1 MVECEFI
8 RIIAFVKQPLS
19 FNRYM
24 VECELNTFTST
35 LYPVPVLID
44 TWWNVNT
51 EKKLSSLESIGFNR
65 YMVECEYTVD
75 NTPFIM
81 FFVLIDTW
89 WNVNEFL
96 SVINKYFTVVLID
109 TWWNVN
115 EKVVTFVSPSPA
127 VLIDTWWNVNVFN
140 KLSVTEPLWF

>member
-1 MVECEFI
+1 
-8 RIIAFVKQPLS
+8 
-19 FNRYM
+19 
-24 VECELNTFTST
+24 
-35 LYPVPVLID
+35 
-44 TWWNVNT
+44 
-51 EKKLSSLESIGFNR
+51 
-65 YMVECEYTVD
+65 MVECEYTVD

>member
-1 MVECEFI
+1 
-8 RIIAFVKQPLS
+8 
-19 FNRYM
+19 
-24 VECELNTFTST
+24 
-35 LYPVPVLID
+35 
-44 TWWNVNT
+44 
-51 EKKLSSLESIGFNR
+51 
-65 YMVECEYTVD
+65 MVECEYTVD

-115 EKVVTFVSPSPA
+115 
-127 VLIDTWWNVNVFN
+127 VFN

>member
-35 LYPVPVLID
+35 LYPVP
-44 TWWNVNT
+44 
-51 EKKLSSLESIGFNR
+51 
-65 YMVECEYTVD
+65 
-75 NTPFIM
+75 
-81 FFVLIDTW
+81 VLIDTW